1 MITMESST
9 IQAKD
14 SDRAMIRDL
23 MASYTGLINVVTPP
37 PGANAPGEWRGVN
50 QIALPGSSIRSK
62 TENEVLAK
70 VGRMSELVSL
80 GANNAS
86 IAKALKMR
94 VAGVVNL
101 AKAHGV
107 ALNE

>member
-1 MITMESST
+1 MELST
-9 IQAKD
+9 VKAKD
-14 SDRAMIRDL
+14 SDRAMIREA
-23 MASYTGLINVVTPP
+23 MSNYTGAITIVTPP
-37 PGANAPGEWRGVN
+37 PGINALAEWRGVN

-70 VGRMSELVSL
+70 VRRMTDLVSL
-80 GANNAS
+80 GANNRA
-86 IAKALKMR
+86 IARSLKMS
-94 VAGVVNL
+94 VGGVVNL

>member
-1 MITMESST
+1 MISLELSMVQLKE
-9 IQAKD
+9 A
-14 SDRAMIRDL
+14 DRQMIREA
-23 MASYTGLINVVTPP
+23 MSNYTGPITVVEPQ
-37 PGANAPGEWRGVN
+37 PGLNALTEWRGVT

-70 VGRMSELVSL
+70 VGRMTDLVSL
-80 GANNAS
+80 GANNRA
-86 IAKALKMR
+86 IARSLKMS

>member
-1 MITMESST
+1 MISLELSM
-9 IQAKD
+9 IQLKD
-14 SDRAMIRDL
+14 ADRQMIRDA
-23 MASYTGLINVVTPP
+23 MSNYTGPITVVEPQ
-37 PGANAPGEWRGVN
+37 PGLNALTEWRGVT

-62 TENEVLAK
+62 DQNEVLAK
-70 VGRMSELVSL
+70 VGRMAELASL
-80 GANNAS
+80 GANNAA